1 MIIISGSGSRQRIKS
16 NLNELRKRIN
26 ESDSNSEKP
35 TNRSESDNIKDTN
48 LPVQDI
54 QEKPVDKYFEALN
67 QYIDSG
73 KFCILDVNLGN
84 KAYEFAF
91 IAGHEVHGLNKYHL
105 LGIND
110 EDTPLP
116 RNYTGDSTYISKED
130 NDSLKS
136 VIPCLNEIGLEVD
149 GFKYDKL
156 CKYLSEDSNLKLKY
170 TSFIVDL

>member
-1 MIIISGSGSRQRIKS
+1 M
-16 NLNELRKRIN
+16 
-26 ESDSNSEKP
+26 
-35 TNRSESDNIKDTN
+35 SESDNIEDTN

-73 KFCILDVNLGN
+73 KFCVLDVKLGN
-84 KAYEFAF
+84 ESYEFTF

-116 RNYTGDSTYISKED
+116 RNYTGDSTYISEED

-136 VIPCLNEIGLEVD
+136 VIPCLNEIELEVD
-149 GFKYDKL
+149 RFKYDKL
-156 CKYLSEDSNLKLKY
+156 CKYLSEDPNLKLQY
-170 TSFIVDL
+170 TNFIINL